1 MTINFYELDGVD
13 EYHNRNRQT
22 SKKFVKQST
31 IHLLSPTA
39 FDNPTPNFVVN
50 KHLKKKYEDVD
61 FKLALDY
68 KVVNTSLQYYIEKKL
83 NNDLL
88 EIEDFER
95 ERLGLEKSKMNRTMI
110 VNNKKSA
117 VKSKE
122 VLKTTTVET
131 DN

>member
-1 MTINFYELDGVD
+1 
-13 EYHNRNRQT
+13 
-22 SKKFVKQST
+22 
-31 IHLLSPTA
+31 
-39 FDNPTPNFVVN
+39 
-50 KHLKKKYEDVD
+50 
-61 FKLALDY
+61 
-68 KVVNTSLQYYIEKKL
+68 
-83 NNDLL
+83 LL